1 MNQIIEIPLAELF
14 PHPDNPRKDLG
25 DLTELAASIKESGLL
40 QNLTVIDGRYL
51 DEQEWA
57 EMEAADERMAALT
70 GGTYEPLEYDP
81 HNPIADGY
89 TVIIGHRRCEAA
101 RLAGLQTVPCAVV
114 EMDYKTQLAT
124 MMAENVQRADLTP
137 FEQANGFQLMLDL
150 GMSIGDVVKKTGFT
164 EGVVRRRLKL
174 AGVDTATF
182 GGNNY
187 TLFDLERIAKIK
199 DKKQREALYR
209 KVGTDDFGQSMRYAE
224 RDQIT
229 KDAENRLKK
238 LIKAAKPGI
247 EFCDSYQI
255 STSSYFKYRE
265 CKTIKVKN
273 DEPIDLTDIPEETI
287 AAAVILSYDLTN
299 VTIRFGKEQPEEKE
313 PELTE
318 QQKKNAAVKEMRLD
332 KLKKM
337 TALHRELRED
347 FIKNVAG
354 TTILTNLSIIM
365 RGLGISKN
373 TYRDYK
379 VDDVAK
385 RILDLN
391 NYLYGDELAKATADA
406 FEKDPARGLLI
417 YVYSMLAP
425 DRWIEFYNE
434 NGGGKYEK
442 NDNLT
447 LAYEI
452 LKALGYKMSTEEKKL
467 SDGTSEL
474 YKKKTYADL
483 YDAQQ
488 AAATEAHNE
497 EHADRPE

>member
-101 RLAGLQTVPCAVV
+101 RLAGLETVPCAVV

-199 DKKQREALYR
+199 DKKKRDDLYR
-209 KVGTDDFGQSMRYAE
+209 KVGTDDFGSSIRYAE
-224 RDQIT
+224 RDQT
-229 KDAENRLKK
+229 EKDAENKIKK

-247 EFCDSYQI
+247 EFCDPYQI
-255 STSSYFKYRE
+255 STTSYYRYRLCE
-265 CKTIKVKN
+265 TIKGKL
-273 DEPIDLTDIPEETI
+273 DEPIDLTSIPEEAI
-287 AAAVILSYDLTN
+287 AAGIRLSYDLTN
-299 VTIRFGKEQPEEKE
+299 VTICFGKEQPEEKE

-318 QQKKNAAVKEMRLD
+318 QQKKNAAIKETRLE

-337 TALHRELRED
+337 TALHRDLRED

-354 TTILTNLSIIM
+354 TKILANLPIIM

-373 TYRDYK
+373 KYRDYK
-379 VDDVAK
+379 ADEVVK
-385 RILDLN
+385 RILDLKN
-391 NYLYGDELAKATADA
+391 AKTSYLYGNELAEITAEA
-406 FEKDPARGLLI
+406 YEKDPARGLLVH
-417 YVYSMLAP
+417 VYSMLAP
-425 DRWIEFYNE
+425 DRWIEFYSE

-442 NDNLT
+442 NDNLK

-452 LKALGYKMSTEEKKL
+452 LTALGYKMSTEEIKL
-467 SDGTSEL
+467 SNGTSEL
-474 YKKKTYADL
+474 YKKATYAAL
-483 YDAQQ
+483 YDEQKNA
-488 AAATEAHNE
+488 
-497 EHADRPE
+497 